1 MSETFYIHDMEI
13 QFDYD
18 PYSSSTRWICSVTL
32 MKIRKRFRFIDEAH
46 QFRTMCNY
54 MEITYPPEQVYREF
68 LHKLARSGQ
77 MEKSEMAMYEEYFGT
92 DDVDSLTERLKKR
105 KQNQFEAKRDAFEVQ
120 KKERTR
126 VVISKLGITFW
137 GALIVEDILK

>member
-1 MSETFYIHDMEI
+1 
-13 QFDYD
+13 
-18 PYSSSTRWICSVTL
+18 
-32 MKIRKRFRFIDEAH
+32 
-46 QFRTMCNY
+46 

-92 DDVDSLTERLKKR
+92 DVDSLTERLKKR

-120 KKERTR
+120 KKERSR
-126 VVISKLGITFW
+126 VIIGKLGITFW

>member
-18 PYSSSTRWICSVTL
+18 PYASSTRWICSVTL

-92 DDVDSLTERLKKR
+92 DDVPPNLTIRERERFDAQKR
-105 KQNQFEAKRDAFEVQ
+105 KSEEEQ
-120 KKERTR
+120 KERAR
-126 VVISKLGITFW
+126 IVISKLGITFW
-137 GALIVEDILK
+137 GALIVEDIL

>member
-18 PYSSSTRWICSVTL
+18 PYASSTRWICSVTL

-46 QFRTMCNY
+46 HFRTMCNY
-54 MEITYPPEQVYREF
+54 MEITYPPNQVYREF
-68 LHKLARSGQ
+68 LYKLARSGQ
-77 MEKSEMAMYEEYFGT
+77 MEKSEMALYEEYFGT
-92 DDVDSLTERLKKR
+92 DDVPPNLTIREREKYDLNKR
-105 KQNQFEAKRDAFEVQ
+105 KFEEEQ
-120 KKERTR
+120 KERTR